1 MSSLTIEKDIEF
13 IKNQVNYLD
22 TFQKRISKA
31 VQALKSQ
38 GVYKS
43 GFAGDELIFTEI
55 TRWLKSYSTLKT
67 HLIEKKIIDT
77 ELREALLKLPELQ
90 LIIPE
95 NSKVLIA
102 QKGAFVK
109 VAYSIFPFYR
119 STFNKKQVNLVK
131 GQIEEYKK
139 WGNALRKIS
148 YGIER
153 VYTEGI

>member
-31 VQALKSQ
+31 VLSFKKI
-38 GVYKS
+38 GIYKK
-43 GFAGDELIFTEI
+43 GFEGDELIFTEI
-55 TRWLKSYSTLKT
+55 KRWLKSYSTLKT
-67 HLIEKKIIDT
+67 HLIEKKIIDA
-77 ELREALLKLPELQ
+77 EIREALIKLPDLT
-90 LIIPE
+90 LIVPE
-95 NSKVLIA
+95 KSKSLIA
-102 QKGAFVK
+102 EQGALAK
-109 VAYSIFPFYR
+109 LSYSIFPFYR
-119 STFNKKQVNLVK
+119 TNFNKKQIKLVK
-131 GQIEEYKK
+131 NQIEEYEK